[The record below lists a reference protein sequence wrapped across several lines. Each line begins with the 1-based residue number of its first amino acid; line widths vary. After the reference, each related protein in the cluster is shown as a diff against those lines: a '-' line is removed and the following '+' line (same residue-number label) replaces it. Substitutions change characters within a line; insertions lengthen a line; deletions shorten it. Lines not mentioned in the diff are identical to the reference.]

1 MADKKFDLVVIGSGP
16 GGYVGAIRAAQLGLK
31 TAVVEKDPT
40 FGGTCLNV
48 GCIPSKALLQSSE
61 NFAAANKEFSEHGI
75 DLSGLKLN
83 LPNMMKRKEKI
94 VTDLTGGVKYLFD
107 KNKIETFQGYGSFK
121 DANTIVVTKDDGST
135 EEISTDKVMI
145 ATGSTPVELPHIKFD
160 KDSIVD
166 STGALSFSDV
176 PKRLCVIGGGVIGLE
191 LGSVWSRLGSQVTV
205 VEFADK
211 LIAGMDLQLSKD
223 ILRILKK
230 QGIEFKLS
238 SKVTGATVKGKNV
251 EVSYEDMKKGG
262 VQTFEVD
269 KVLVA
274 VGRRA
279 YTDRL
284 GLENVGIQ
292 TDDRGRIDVNEHLQ
306 TSQPHIFAVGDVIKG
321 AMLAHKAEEEG
332 VAVAEYLAT
341 GYGHVNYDTVPGVV
355 YTWPEVASVGKTEQE
370 LKEAG
375 IAYNSGMFPF
385 SANGRAKAFGNT
397 DGRVK
402 VLADAKT
409 DKLLGVHIIGPN
421 ASELIAEAVVAMEFG
436 GSAEDLARSFHA
448 HPTLAETMREA
459 ALAVDKRARQ
469 M

>member
-1 MADKKFDLVVIGSGP
+1 MAEKKFDLVVIGSGP

-61 NFAAANKEFSEHGI
+61 HFAAAKKEFSEHGI
-75 DLSGLKLN
+75 DIADLKLN

-94 VTDLTGGVKYLFD
+94 VSDLTGGVKGLFQ
-107 KNKIETFQGYGSFK
+107 KNKIETFEGHGSFK
-121 DANTIVVTKDDGST
+121 DAHTVVVTKNDGST
-135 EEISTDKVMI
+135 EEIGADKIMI

-160 KDSIVD
+160 RDRIVD
-166 STGALSFSDV
+166 STGALSFSEV

-205 VEFADK
+205 VEFADR
-211 LIAGMDLQLSKD
+211 LIAGMDIQLSKD
-223 ILRILKK
+223 ILRFLKK
-230 QGIEFKLS
+230 QGMEFKLS
-238 SKVTGATVKGKNV
+238 SKVTGAQVKGDKV
-251 EVSYEDMKKGG
+251 VVSYEDMKKGG
-262 VQTFEVD
+262 EDSFEVD
-269 KVLVA
+269 RVLVA

-279 YTDRL
+279 YTDKL
-284 GLENVGIQ
+284 GLENAGIQ
-292 TDDRGRIDVNEHLQ
+292 TDDRGRIEVNEHLQ
-306 TSQPHIFAVGDVIKG
+306 TNQPHIFAIGDVIKG

-370 LKEAG
+370 LKDAG
-375 IAYNSGMFPF
+375 ISYNSGMFPF
-385 SANGRAKAFGNT
+385 SANGRAKAFGMT

-402 VLADAKT
+402 ILADAKT
-409 DKLLGVHIIGPN
+409 DKLLGVHITGPN